1 SQGWYQINYN
11 GKTGW
16 IWGELIEAIPIGKY
30 VTLKNAYQLNI
41 RSNPSFSGSIM
52 GVLSQNQYAEVVG
65 YSADGEWLKISINGV
80 EGWSGKR
87 YLSYIY

>member
-1 SQGWYQINYN
+1 VYQISYK

-16 IWGELIEAIPIGKY
+16 IWGELIEAIPSGKY

-41 RSNPSFSGSIM
+41 RNNPCFSGSII

-65 YSADGEWLKISINGV
+65 YSTDGQWLKIRINGIIIIN
-80 EGWSGKR
+80 
-87 YLSYIY
+87 LPFFQNI